1 MLKAAI
7 GLSWE
12 SLCGMLRGV
21 GHSRR
26 VAQRH
31 GVWSG
36 GGTLPKAIS
45 SPRLAAAATGCCSWR
60 KCVCV
65 CVCACAYACICVRIC
80 VHMRAYAC
88 TCLHMIA
95 WACTSERMRACARIC
110 ARAFVCMRTCACIC
124 VRTCMYACA
133 CVRIFC
139 TRMHAYDC
147 GMTR

>member
-1 MLKAAI
+1 M
-7 GLSWE
+7 GLAGT
-12 SLCGMLRGV
+12 LCGMLRGV

-36 GGTLPKAIS
+36 GGTLPNAIS
-45 SPRLAAAATGCCSWR
+45 NPRLAAAATGCCSWR

-65 CVCACAYACICVRIC
+65 YVCACAYARICVRIY

-95 WACTSERMRACARIC
+95 WACTCERMRACARIC
-110 ARAFVCMRTCACIC
+110 ARAFVCVC
-124 VRTCMYACA
+124 VPVRAYA
-133 CVRIFC
+133 CVRACMRAPVCAYFARAC
-139 TRMHAYDC
+139 MRMIAA
-147 GMTR
+147 